1 MTTIDDDVCFNYYHI
16 ICFFTKLT
24 IFIYEFCFYF
34 FGVVVGINN
43 YESLN
48 DAYYYYI
55 IIICFLITAV
65 ERRRRRIEEKSFFFK
80 FIIYYY
86 YYY

>member
-1 MTTIDDDVCFNYYHI
+1 MR
-16 ICFFTKLT
+16 KLNL
-24 IFIYEFCFYF
+24 ISLLINNSQFSCFYF

-65 ERRRRRIEEKSFFFK
+65 ERRRRIEEEVIFF
-80 FIIYYY
+80 
-86 YYY
+86 